1 VTLGEMVVLL
11 LFAVLFLAAMVLAI
25 VLVFFRPWLTPRRER
40 DQEDLESTAPAPR
53 DSPETASEASGGG
66 GKSRRT
72 GNGAPGGE
80 PCSKAPPQA
89 VRFPI
94 SEAEKAH
101 AEAEMAARPDE
112 DWSLCYAIFNGPGQD
127 GSVIPVAE
135 AVAKL
140 HQMQQQVKSK
150 TPGALD
156 AAGNPANESPES
168 KSNAERNK
176 CLEETYEGM
185 SIAEKGERSR
195 QVKAEAEA
203 RGVSV
208 YDVVG
213 C

>member
-1 VTLGEMVVLL
+1 MNATKAIIIGALFGIALYLGGCTE
-11 LFAVLFLAAMVLAI
+11 A
-25 VLVFFRPWLTPRRER
+25 TE
-40 DQEDLESTAPAPR
+40 QQ
-53 DSPETASEASGGG
+53 ASEEPAAEETTEQSTSAS
-66 GKSRRT
+66 T
-72 GNGAPGGE
+72 GGE
-80 PCSKAPPQA
+80 PCSKGPPQA

-195 QVKAEAEA
+195 QVKAEAEE

-208 YDVVG
+208 FDVVG